1 MVKLW
6 IEKAVVT
13 WNVVK
18 AALGRIC
25 KDTFDWLRM
34 RLSRWMGHVWLRYV
48 RRFLARCFWKREQS
62 LSNIVKR
69 ELVPY
74 RKTLETKKYWPE
86 KRYLHI
92 VGFIPF
98 SIVLVLVLLS
108 KFGSSSVNDL
118 RTARLV
124 SAIYAV
130 GGIVAALTGMLIAII
145 AFAAQ
150 INSRYISGS
159 DSLFKQ
165 LISSTGYKPVAALAV
180 GTVAGA
186 LVGCIFDGSEPYWIV
201 FSAVTVLVVFGV
213 ITIVA
218 EVSVLFRAV
227 DKFGRKAVITLFV
240 QNFKKSHRKSFL
252 VEIKRRIAVNVFASK
267 LREMGFDW
275 NVLQGEAGR
284 GQVIYGLNRPNK
296 FFSDA
301 YFMPLERLA
310 SKWKLKPVSDE
321 KDYSVA
327 LVMSG
332 EQNIPII
339 PIYPGQPSEEKG
351 PHFVALI
358 AAGSE
363 TNAEVQS
370 KVEEAFICSK
380 KSPFKDVKVEWGD
393 LTDMIRSRLREENS
407 RELEEILEA
416 FLGIAE
422 DYLKCLAE
430 MKIKHSEQSWLDPTG
445 IGYQPPT
452 LNAIGFREIV
462 VNANKIKD
470 RQCLEVLYRFLVR
483 LATDALKIGKNLE
496 YYKDILGGLAGL
508 YYRGVEN
515 IELHEVVK
523 RLTVEGLR
531 SVGYSLIRDRIRHE
545 EKNAEDLSYA
555 FDCVRVYYTKL
566 CDTLLRAG
574 EVGDE
579 WTFEQLLDQ
588 LNSSL
593 SQINQGDAKAVYN
606 NAKLRF
612 DHVKK
617 TSTVETDHGQEA
629 QCKLEFAKLNLEIQD
644 LQHLGDLAVSAW
656 LAELVRVEKLDAER
670 TKHLIYRGIGSIETL
685 SGLMEVYLYA
695 GSFSTHKSPFGYD
708 WWDHEERIPG
718 KAFSIRPAFEGWLG
732 LFWILV
738 ALKIISQDPKVN
750 VDVRKIRLLS
760 AFRDYHY
767 EQLENGI
774 KTILGSKDK
783 YRWFAEDVD
792 LDSGREKLLE
802 IFQEIRELQ
811 KKKDFSEL
819 ISAPISQK
827 EVDKFKRDCL
837 KGYLGKRKI
846 TDLVKEFKCQ
856 TKKEVVS
863 WSEKASVVDVS
874 NKEEFIE
881 DWHVGYGGNEGAGDF
896 LGQVETRNFSC
907 WIEKK
912 LPELGTVNNFTELPS
927 RVKEVADKLRKKGFN
942 PTVVLIP
949 EDHRYQDAFTSTP
962 NWERM
967 SEYMKND
974 LPEWVAEFDD
984 MQIFIWPRCEQECI
998 AVIDIDK
1005 FLTVEEDT
1013 ISKYAPLEIQLKEIS
1028 KERVQELL
1036 GQKDNSGNKQWQ
1048 KEFEASGSDINS
1060 FAKIK
1065 LDLKITANVRLGI
1078 VDAGAGAKLTLDKN
1092 TMGVVCDKDKKI
1104 CHTISC
1110 PLAKEIAPGNKEM
1123 KATAALAWW
1132 GRHRFK
1138 PCDECQPL
1146 FGR

>member
-1 MVKLW
+1 MLKLW
-6 IEKAVVT
+6 IEKVVVT
-13 WNVVK
+13 WKVVK
-18 AALGRIC
+18 AALGQIC
-25 KDTFDWLRM
+25 KGMFGWLRV
-34 RLSRWMGHVWLRYV
+34 RLARWLGHVWLGCV
-48 RRFLARCFWKREQS
+48 GRFLARCFWKREQF
-62 LSNIVKR
+62 LSNIVNR
-69 ELVPY
+69 ELAPY
-74 RKTLETKKYWPE
+74 RKTLETKKYWSE
-86 KRYLHI
+86 ARYLHV

-108 KFGSSSVNDL
+108 KFGSSSANDL
-118 RTARLV
+118 RTARLIL
-124 SAIYAV
+124 AIYAI

-150 INSRYISGS
+150 INSRYVSGS
-159 DSLFKQ
+159 ESLFKQ
-165 LISSTGYKPVAALAV
+165 LISSTGYKPVAVLAV

-186 LVGCIFDGSEPYWIV
+186 LVGCVFDGSEPHWIV
-201 FSAVTVLVVFGV
+201 CSAVAVLVFFGV
-213 ITIVA
+213 ITVAA
-218 EVSVLFRAV
+218 EVSVLFQAV
-227 DKFGRKAVITLFV
+227 DRFGRKAIITLFT
-240 QNFKKSHRKSFL
+240 QNFKKNHRESFL
-252 VEIKRRIAVNVFASK
+252 VEIKRRIAVNVFAGR

-275 NVLQGEAGR
+275 NIFEREAEK

-301 YFMPLERLA
+301 YFGPLERLA
-310 SKWKLKPVSDE
+310 SMWQLKPISDE
-321 KDYSVA
+321 KDYHMA

-332 EQNIPII
+332 EQNVPII
-339 PIYPGQPSEEKG
+339 PIYPGQPSEEE

-363 TNAEVQS
+363 TDAEIQLM
-370 KVEEAFICSK
+370 VEEAFFCSK
-380 KSPFKDVKVEWGD
+380 KSPFEDVKVEWDD
-393 LTDMIRSRLREENS
+393 LANMIRSRLREQNS
-407 RELEEILEA
+407 RELEEVLEG
-416 FLGIAE
+416 FLGITE

-430 MKIKHSEQSWLDPTG
+430 MKIKHSERGWLDPTS

-452 LNAIGFREIV
+452 INAIGFREIV
-462 VNANKIKD
+462 INATEIKD
-470 RQCLEVLYRFLVR
+470 RQCLEVLYRFIGR
-483 LATDALKIGKNLE
+483 LADDALRVGKDLE
-496 YYKDILGGLAGL
+496 YYRDALRGLAGL
-508 YYRGVEN
+508 YYHGVEN

-523 RLTVEGLR
+523 RSTAERLR

-545 EKNAEDLSYA
+545 EKKVEDLSYV

-566 CDTLLRAG
+566 CETLLRAG

-593 SQINQGDAKAVYN
+593 SRINQGDAKAVYN
-606 NAKLRF
+606 GAKLRF
-612 DHVKK
+612 SHFKK
-617 TSTVETDHGQEA
+617 ACTVETEHGQKAER
-629 QCKLEFAKLNLEIQD
+629 KLEFAKLNLRIQD
-644 LQHLGDLAVSAW
+644 LQHLGGLAVSAW

-685 SGLMEVYLYA
+685 SSFVEVYLYA
-695 GSFSTHKSPFGYD
+695 GSFSTHESPFGYD

-718 KAFSIRPAFEGWLG
+718 KSFSIRPAFEGWLG

-738 ALKIISQDPKVN
+738 ALKRISQDPKVN
-750 VDVRKIRLLS
+750 VDVKKIRLLS
-760 AFRDYHY
+760 AFRDFHY
-767 EQLENGI
+767 KQLENGI

-783 YRWFAEDVD
+783 YKWFSEDVD

-802 IFQEIRELQ
+802 IFQEIKELQ

-827 EVDKFKRDCL
+827 KVDKFKRDCL
-837 KGYLGKRKI
+837 KGYLGERKI

-856 TKKEVVS
+856 RKKEVVS
-863 WSEKASVVDVS
+863 WSGKASVVPES

-881 DWHVGYGGNEGAGDF
+881 DWHIGYGRREAIGDL
-896 LGQVETRNFSC
+896 LGQVETRDFSC

-912 LPELGTVNNFTELPS
+912 LPEVGTVNNFTELPS
-927 RVKEVADKLRKKGFN
+927 RVKEVADKLRKKGFK

-949 EDHRYQDAFTSTP
+949 EDHRYQDIFTSTP
-962 NWERM
+962 DWERM

-974 LPEWVAEFDD
+974 LPEWVAKFDD
-984 MQIFIWPRCEQECI
+984 MQVFIWPRCEQECI

-1005 FLTVEEDT
+1005 FLTVEEDS

-1028 KERVQELL
+1028 KERMQELL
-1036 GQKDNSGNKQWQ
+1036 EKKGSSRDKQWQ
-1048 KEFEASGSDINS
+1048 KEFEASGCDIDS

-1065 LDLKITANVRLGI
+1065 LDLKVTANVKLGI
-1078 VDAGAGAKLTLDKN
+1078 VETEAGAKLTLDKN
-1092 TMGVVCDKDKKI
+1092 TMGIVCDNLKMI
-1104 CHTISC
+1104 CHTLDCS
-1110 PLAKEIAPGNKEM
+1110 LVGEITPENKEM

-1132 GRHRFK
+1132 GYRFK